1 MAVEIF
7 AAFVFGTGLFPCLNP
22 SVENSL
28 SDKILIK
35 LKIPIITLWNQYIHK
50 TSLAERLSTAAKIIT
65 SRFENTSE
73 IVESFVKST
82 SFQSSPKLIL
92 DFFHPE
98 LFIHCPIS

>member
-35 LKIPIITLWNQYIHK
+35 LKIPIITL
-50 TSLAERLSTAAKIIT
+50 
-65 SRFENTSE
+65 
-73 IVESFVKST
+73 
-82 SFQSSPKLIL
+82 
-92 DFFHPE
+92 
-98 LFIHCPIS
+98 